1 MTTDV
6 SIILVN
12 YKTKDLAKQCI
23 ESIYEKTHDVNF
35 DIYVIDNGSDDGIEE
50 LLKQEF
56 PRVKFLQNN
65 ENKGFGA
72 GNNIALR
79 VFDSKYAFLLNTDT
93 ILINNAVKIL
103 FDFMEANPKTGACG
117 GNLYDEQGQNIHSY
131 GNIFDLTDY
140 F

>member
-79 VFDSKYAFLLNTDT
+79 V
-93 ILINNAVKIL
+93 
-103 FDFMEANPKTGACG
+103 TGFT
-117 GNLYDEQGQNIHSY
+117 SR
-131 GNIFDLTDY
+131 
-140 F
+140 